1 MNQSFD
7 EDETGGEESRSMPL
21 DKRLETELRIVE
33 KLGINRVLSV
43 HNLGSI
49 LDVDEAMMQR
59 VEDIKA
65 QFHEKARTPF
75 STEENVDDIYDAE
88 EHAARSQ
95 QVRAQSEAHAKA
107 MQGLN
112 NKAVVMPREVIPPE
126 NFSHVCGEIYRSSF
140 PRPENFEFLRDRLK
154 LRSILV
160 LIPEEYPAENMRFM
174 EETGIKLFQ
183 VGMSGNKE
191 PFVNIPS
198 DLLTKALAIVLD
210 PSNHPILIHCNRGK
224 HRTGCLV
231 GCIRKLQN
239 WSLTMIF
246 DEYRRFAF
254 PKVRALDQQFIEL
267 YDDREIIRLARERN
281 WLSVEW

>member
-49 LDVDEAMMQR
+49 LDEDEAMMQR

-75 STEENVDDIYDAE
+75 STEEDVDDIYDAE

-198 DLLTKALAIVLD
+198 DLLTKALAVVLD

>member
-49 LDVDEAMMQR
+49 LDEDEAMMQR

-267 YDDREIIRLARERN
+267 YDDQEIIRLARERN

>member
-21 DKRLETELRIVE
+21 DKRLETELCIVE

-49 LDVDEAMMQR
+49 LDEDEAMMQR

-75 STEENVDDIYDAE
+75 STEEDVDDIYDAE

-198 DLLTKALAIVLD
+198 DLLTKALAVVLD

>member
-49 LDVDEAMMQR
+49 LDEDEAMMQR

-198 DLLTKALAIVLD
+198 DLLTKALAMVLD

>member
-1 MNQSFD
+1 
-7 EDETGGEESRSMPL
+7 MPL

-49 LDVDEAMMQR
+49 LDEDEAMMQR

-75 STEENVDDIYDAE
+75 STEEDVDDIYDAE

-112 NKAVVMPREVIPPE
+112 NKAVVMPRELIPPE

-198 DLLTKALAIVLD
+198 DLLTKALAVVLD

>member
-49 LDVDEAMMQR
+49 LDEDEAMMQR

-198 DLLTKALAIVLD
+198 DLLTKALAVVLD

>member
-7 EDETGGEESRSMPL
+7 EDETGGEESRSMSL
-21 DKRLETELRIVE
+21 DKRLETELCIVE

-49 LDVDEAMMQR
+49 LDEDEAMMQR

-198 DLLTKALAIVLD
+198 DLLTKALAVVLD

>member
-7 EDETGGEESRSMPL
+7 EDETGGEESRSMSL
-21 DKRLETELRIVE
+21 DKRLETELCIVE

-49 LDVDEAMMQR
+49 LDEDEAMMQR

-75 STEENVDDIYDAE
+75 STEEDVDDIYDAE

-198 DLLTKALAIVLD
+198 DLLTKALAVVLD

>member
-1 MNQSFD
+1 MLD
-7 EDETGGEESRSMPL
+7 DGESADAKKE
-21 DKRLETELRIVE
+21 LEYDLQTELE
-33 KLGINRVLSV
+33 SLDKLGIDYSADDIDLAK
-43 HNLGSI
+43 L
-49 LDVDEAMMQR
+49 LDNDRGLLHRLE
-59 VEDIKA
+59 EIKA
-65 QFHEKARTPF
+65 RFHDNTQVSPSIDEDA
-75 STEENVDDIYDAE
+75 DDIYDAQ

-95 QVRAQSEAHAKA
+95 QLLINPTKKSQ
-107 MQGLN
+107 
-112 NKAVVMPREVIPPE
+112 EVIPPE

-140 PRPENFEFLRDRLK
+140 PRSENFEFLRDRLK

-160 LIPEEYPAENMRFM
+160 LIPEEYPADNTRFM
-174 EETGIKLFQ
+174 QETGIKLFQ

-198 DLLTKALAIVLD
+198 DLLTRALEIVLNPD
-210 PSNHPILIHCNRGK
+210 NHPILIHCNRGK

-239 WSLTMIF
+239 WSLSMIF

-267 YDDREIIRLARERN
+267 YDDTEIIKMASDRN